1 MLCVGDGIPIGQ
13 TIWQLS
19 TGDEK
24 SIPDLK
30 INILWDHG
38 HMANSITY
46 FGSFSIPGIDFS
58 PNKPSKNTGSKLW
71 ITGYPGPHLVAPL
84 FYSSNSRKY
93 LADRQ
98 LSVHNKK
105 TRDICI
111 LSVRSDYASSTNMF
125 PRTVQY
131 DAVLIVYLF
140 LLYKFTHFLIKF
152 VHPLR

>member
-1 MLCVGDGIPIGQ
+1 MVLLPTRLHTSFLQQFKEYIF
-13 TIWQLS
+13 TR
-19 TGDEK
+19 
-24 SIPDLK
+24 LK
-30 INILWDHG
+30 IPAL
-38 HMANSITY
+38 SC
-46 FGSFSIPGIDFS
+46 
-58 PNKPSKNTGSKLW
+58 
-71 ITGYPGPHLVAPL
+71 GYPGPHLVSPL

-93 LADRQ
+93 LAGRQ

-125 PRTVQY
+125 PRKVYMVQY

-152 VHPLR
+152 AHPLR